1 MKVSTS
7 GILRTKNYFLFY
19 FIKGWKGFWENPIW
33 TQKTSITKKKKIIII
48 LIYLNLM
55 EQVLTRSPLA
65 GKASCL
71 ILSTCEL
78 FLSNDS
84 PPCVWNI
91 GFGADILAVSCVC
104 FPILWTSLSFSLEIV
119 FLEWA
124 AEKSRGLLS
133 IFLVSAP
140 FRDGW

>member
-1 MKVSTS
+1 MTCKQHVTQCYASAYLVQQSLTYSRYNYCAVLKVSTS

-48 LIYLNLM
+48 LIYHNLM

-71 ILSTCEL
+71 ILSSCEL

-104 FPILWTSLSFSLEIV
+104 FPIL
-119 FLEWA
+119 
-124 AEKSRGLLS
+124 
-133 IFLVSAP
+133 
-140 FRDGW
+140 